1 MKSPTTIR
9 LPLKAIPHEGIG
21 AGELVKR
28 ITKAVG
34 IKPCDGCEER
44 AKRWDKK
51 LVIGRK

>member
-1 MKSPTTIR
+1 MKSPTRIN
-9 LPLKAIPHEGIG
+9 LPFKMIPKEGIG

-44 AKRWDKK
+44 AKRWDKR
-51 LVIGRK
+51 LVIGRR